1 MFARTLSVQLQ
12 PNKFAEFTKMFEK
25 NVLPLLRKQKGFK
38 DELVLA
44 VPDSVDVLA
53 ISLWDTEKNAA
64 TYDQGTYKDVLKTLE
79 SMTVGA
85 PKVVTSEVISST
97 FHKIRD
103 AAAAA

>member
-12 PNKFAEFTKMFEK
+12 PNKFAEFTKIFEK

-44 VPDSVDVLA
+44 APDSVDVLA

-103 AAAAA
+103 AAVAA

>member
-12 PNKFAEFTKMFEK
+12 PNKFAEFTKTVEK
-25 NVLPLLRKQKGFK
+25 NILPLLRKQQGFK

-44 VPDSVDVLA
+44 TPDSVDVLA

-64 TYDQGTYKDVLKTLE
+64 TYDGGAYKDVLKTLE
-79 SMTVGA
+79 SMTVGT

-97 FHKIRD
+97 VHKIRD
-103 AAAAA
+103 VAAA

>member
-44 VPDSVDVLA
+44 APDSVDVLA
-53 ISLWDTEKNAA
+53 ISLWDTEKSAA
-64 TYDQGTYKDVLKTLE
+64 TYNQGTYKDVLKILE

-85 PKVVTSEVISST
+85 PKVVTSEIVNST

-103 AAAAA
+103 AAVAA

>member
-44 VPDSVDVLA
+44 APDSVDVLA

-103 AAAAA
+103 AAVAA

>member
-85 PKVVTSEVISST
+85 PKVVTGEVISST

-103 AAAAA
+103 AAVAA